1 MLRIPVKKGENIEKV
16 LKKYKRKFQ
25 KTQVMKELR
34 SRKEFKKPSVKR
46 RQEIIKA
53 KYIQEIRTEE
63 KRINES

>member
-46 RQEIIKA
+46 RQAVIKA
-53 KYIQEIRTEE
+53 KYIQGIRTDE
-63 KRINES
+63 KKISEG